1 VLDSKTVSSLGEAS
15 IDHAG
20 LERALEIV
28 RGAWQVVAL
37 TALLAGIVLLIGAV
51 GSVELQQVAIQMLIN
66 LIIVVGLYVFIG
78 NSGVLSFGHISFMS
92 IGAYASALVTIP
104 VITKSILLPDLPGF
118 LARADLS
125 SVPAALVAGGAAMVF
140 AAVAGIPIVRLA
152 GIPAAIATF
161 SVLVIV
167 QVVIS
172 NWTSLTRG
180 EQTMTGVPLT
190 TTIDNSLLWAIVAI
204 GIAFAYK
211 ESKAAFRLRASR
223 EDELGARAL
232 GIRIGRERWIAFV
245 ISAFLVG
252 VAGHLYGHMLG
263 SFSPDDF
270 YVDVTFTTLAMLI
283 VGGRLSLAG
292 AILGTLV
299 ISTVLEVG
307 RRFENGIHAGPAF
320 LKIPG
325 GSSEVAFAVLTLAIL
340 IVRRDGIIG
349 RRFD

>member
-1 VLDSKTVSSLGEAS
+1 MLNSKTISQVGEMSVLEAS
-15 IDHAG
+15 
-20 LERALEIV
+20 LERV
-28 RGAWQVVAL
+28 RATLRDAWLVAVL
-37 TALLAGIVLLIGAV
+37 TALVAGIVLAIGAY
-51 GSVELQQVAIQMLIN
+51 GSAEFQLIAVQMLIN
-66 LIIVVGLYVFIG
+66 LIIVVGLYIFVG

-104 VITKSILLPDLPGF
+104 IITKSILLPDLPGF
-118 LARADLS
+118 LARANLS
-125 SVPAALVAGGAAMVF
+125 SFLAALVAGGTAMAF

-180 EQTMTGVPLT
+180 DQTMTGVPLT
-190 TTIDNSLLWAIVAI
+190 TTIDNSLAWAIIAI
-204 GIAFAYK
+204 VIAYLYK

-232 GIRIGRERWIAFV
+232 GIRIGRERWVAFV

-252 VAGHLYGHMLG
+252 IAGHLYGHMLG
-263 SFSPDDF
+263 SFSANDF

-283 VGGRLSLAG
+283 VGGRTSLAG
-292 AILGTLV
+292 AITGTVV
-299 ISTVLEVG
+299 ISTVLELG
-307 RRFENGIHAGPAF
+307 RRLEAGIHAGSVP

-325 GSSEVAFAVLTLAIL
+325 GSREVAFAVLTLAIL
-340 IVRRDGIIG
+340 IARRDGITG